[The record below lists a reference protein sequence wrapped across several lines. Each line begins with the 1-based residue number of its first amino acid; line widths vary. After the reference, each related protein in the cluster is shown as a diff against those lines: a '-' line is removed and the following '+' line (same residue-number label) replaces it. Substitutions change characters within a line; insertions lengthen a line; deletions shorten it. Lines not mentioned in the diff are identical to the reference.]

1 MIVNTPDAARL
12 AENAMSERERN
23 DAAAE
28 YRVGP
33 GRPPLH
39 TRFKKGQSGNPRGSR
54 AKPMPALLA
63 AALNERVETEVD
75 GRRRWVTRHQ
85 AIIANIVVKAA
96 ADLRAAKLL
105 FELMRRLEPP
115 PSEPEQPPREAI
127 DRKVIANLKELFRQ
141 EEPPAR

>member
-1 MIVNTPDAARL
+1 MRHAARL
-12 AENAMSERERN
+12 TESAMSEQERSGG
-23 DAAAE
+23 AAE

-54 AKPMPALLA
+54 AKPLPQLLI

-85 AIIANIVVKAA
+85 AIIANIVEKAA

-105 FELMRRLEPP
+105 FELMRRVEPLTA
-115 PSEPEQPPREAI
+115 EPEQPLSDAAKRQ
-127 DRKVIANLKELFRQ
+127 VIANLTALFLH
-141 EEPPAR
+141 EEPPPEG